1 MTAQPIVVLTSAIH
15 PDEHT
20 RLARHASV
28 RVPADA
34 KPETLKAAMADA
46 DGLIVRNPLPADIF
60 DHAPRL
66 KGVVRHGVGLD
77 MIPMEAANRHGIT
90 VANIP
95 GANTASVVEYCLAA
109 MLHLRR
115 RLPAVD
121 AMLREQGWG
130 PARAYGEGG
139 GELAGATCGIVG
151 VGAIGSRLA
160 AVARVLDMRV
170 LGLTRRPES
179 LPDGV
184 RAVDKATLMRE
195 SDVIV
200 LACPLNEQ
208 TRGLIDAAALALARP
223 DALLINVSRGP
234 VVDTAA
240 LLSALR
246 EGRLGG
252 AALDVHDVQPL
263 PKDAAVLRQ
272 SGMLLTPHMAGSTT
286 ASMRRM
292 SQGAVDEMLRILRG
306 EPPVNWVNRDAA
318 RRA

>member
-1 MTAQPIVVLTSAIH
+1 MNSRPIVVLTSAIH
-15 PDEHT
+15 PDEHA
-20 RLARHASV
+20 RLAEHATV
-28 RVPADA
+28 RVPPDA
-34 KPETLKAAMADA
+34 RPDTLKAAVADA
-46 DGLIVRNPLPADIF
+46 DGLVVRNVLPADIF
-60 DHAPRL
+60 DGASRL

-77 MIPMEAANRHGIT
+77 MIPMEAANRHRIP

-95 GANTASVVEYCLAA
+95 GSNTASVVEYCLAA

-121 AMLREQGWG
+121 AMLRAQGWA

-151 VGAIGSRLA
+151 VGAIGGRLA
-160 AVARVLDMRV
+160 ALVQAMDMRV
-170 LGLTRRPES
+170 LGLTRRPQT
-179 LPDGV
+179 LPAGV
-184 RAVDKATLMRE
+184 QAVDKATLMRE

-208 TRGLIDAAALALARP
+208 TRGLIDAPALALSKP
-223 DALLINVSRGP
+223 DALLINVARGP
-234 VVDTAA
+234 VVDAAA
-240 LLSALR
+240 LLAAIR

-263 PKDAAVLRQ
+263 PVDAEVFRHP
-272 SGMLLTPHMAGSTT
+272 GILLTPHLAGTTT

-306 EPPVNWVNRDAA
+306 EAPVNWVNKDAMA
-318 RRA
+318 QA